1 MLREIRVKGYKAFR
15 DLTSIEIKPITLII
29 GKNSSGKS
37 SLLKLLPMLENML
50 SGNIDYPL
58 LMTNK
63 GISMGAEYEDLFY
76 KRGTSGLGLGLQY
89 SDEVKIG
96 ASYFTNAGAI
106 ALEKYSVFHGEQEG
120 HKLLQDDKSS
130 IHGLIE
136 KDMFH
141 QLGINEEDLKIKV
154 NYIGPFR
161 IPAPH
166 CVVYQ
171 GQDNTLTVGYDGRGA
186 YNILLNSYRLDK
198 ELYRKVSEWMGTNLE
213 GQQLDF
219 GNTANSSGVYN
230 LQVAKDGYKTNMT
243 GVGQGVAQV
252 LPIITQ
258 SYIAEEG
265 SINAIEQ
272 PALHLHPACH
282 SCISYRLGQ
291 SAKERHCSYVIE
303 SHSENLLLGF
313 RHLVVNP
320 DVDFTPDDIVI
331 YFVDRD
337 EEEQVAFLEKI
348 TINDNGDL
356 SSWPTG
362 VFSEGFEL
370 LREINRMRR

>member
-76 KRGTSGLGLGLQY
+76 KRGTSGLGLGLHY

-141 QLGINEEDLKIKV
+141 QTIQ
-154 NYIGPFR
+154 Y
-161 IPAPH
+161 H
-166 CVVYQ
+166 H
-171 GQDNTLTVGYDGRGA
+171 
-186 YNILLNSYRLDK
+186 
-198 ELYRKVSEWMGTNLE
+198 
-213 GQQLDF
+213 DF
-219 GNTANSSGVYN
+219 
-230 LQVAKDGYKTNMT
+230 D
-243 GVGQGVAQV
+243 
-252 LPIITQ
+252 ID
-258 SYIAEEG
+258 
-265 SINAIEQ
+265 
-272 PALHLHPACH
+272 
-282 SCISYRLGQ
+282 
-291 SAKERHCSYVIE
+291 SYV
-303 SHSENLLLGF
+303 LL
-313 RHLVVNP
+313 
-320 DVDFTPDDIVI
+320 D
-331 YFVDRD
+331 
-337 EEEQVAFLEKI
+337 
-348 TINDNGDL
+348 
-356 SSWPTG
+356 
-362 VFSEGFEL
+362 
-370 LREINRMRR
+370 

>member
-1 MLREIRVKGYKAFR
+1 
-15 DLTSIEIKPITLII
+15 
-29 GKNSSGKS
+29 
-37 SLLKLLPMLENML
+37 
-50 SGNIDYPL
+50 
-58 LMTNK
+58 
-63 GISMGAEYEDLFY
+63 
-76 KRGTSGLGLGLQY
+76 
-89 SDEVKIG
+89 
-96 ASYFTNAGAI
+96 
-106 ALEKYSVFHGEQEG
+106 
-120 HKLLQDDKSS
+120 
-130 IHGLIE
+130 
-136 KDMFH
+136 MFH

>member
-1 MLREIRVKGYKAFR
+1 MLQEIRFRGYKAFR

-37 SLLKLLPMLENML
+37 SLLKLFPMLENML
-50 SGNIDYPL
+50 SGDINYPL

-63 GISMGAEYEDLFY
+63 GISMGTEYEDLFHQ
-76 KRGTSGLGLGLQY
+76 RATSDFKIGLHY
-89 SDEVKIG
+89 SDHIKIG
-96 ASYFTNAGAI
+96 ASYFTNSGRI
-106 ALEKYSVFHGEQEG
+106 ALSEYRVFHGDQEA
-120 HKLLQDDKSS
+120 HKELQDDKSS
-130 IHGLIE
+130 IHGLIARE
-136 KDMFH
+136 MLH
-141 QLGINEEDLKIKV
+141 QIGINEEDLKIKV

-186 YNILLNSYRLDK
+186 YNILLNSYRANK
-198 ELYRKVSEWMGTNLE
+198 ELYRQVTEWMGENLE
-213 GQQLDF
+213 GQYLDF
-219 GNTANSSGVYN
+219 SNTTNNSGTYN
-230 LQVAKDGYKTNMT
+230 LIVAKDGFKTNMT

-252 LPIITQ
+252 LPIITL

-282 SCISYRLGQ
+282 SCISYRLGR
-291 SAKERHCSYVIE
+291 SAKERHCNYVIE

-313 RHLVVNP
+313 RHMIVNP
-320 DVDFTPDDIVI
+320 EENFSPNDIVI

-337 EEEQVAFLEKI
+337 EAEQMACLEKI
-348 TINDNGDL
+348 TINENGDL

-362 VFSEGFEL
+362 VFGEGFEL
-370 LREINRMRR
+370 LRQINRMRR